1 MIAELAALRVAS
13 QRETLSMAQILFK
26 NARLLDPHADALQG
40 GVSVLVEGETI
51 REVSAKPIKAPK
63 ADVVDCKDRT
73 LMPGLIDCH
82 VHVMLSEVNIRYLE
96 AIPLT
101 MMTVRA
107 AALMRGMIDRGFTTV
122 RDTGGADWGM
132 RDGVAQGHLPGPR
145 MFIAGRA
152 LGPTGGH
159 SDARRR
165 TDVHSGA
172 CKCCNA
178 MSFCLEVVD
187 GADAVRAAV
196 REQLRQGVDQIKIM
210 VSGGVASPYDPLDS
224 RQFSLAEIAAAVE
237 EAAAFGRYTQAH
249 AYTPDAITRAVSQ
262 GVRTI
267 EHGNLID
274 EKSAKL
280 MKDKGA
286 YLVANLVAYYA
297 MKERAKEFG
306 MSSEMLAKNDMVI
319 DGGLKSLE
327 ICKRAGIK
335 VGYGSDLLGALQVDQ
350 SREFLLRREVLSPI
364 EIIRQATLVG
374 AEIVR
379 MPGKLGVVKPG
390 AFADILVVD
399 GDPIKKLELLTGQ
412 GENLSV
418 IMKAGRF
425 HKNRLAA

>member
-1 MIAELAALRVAS
+1 
-13 QRETLSMAQILFK
+13 
-26 NARLLDPHADALQG
+26 
-40 GVSVLVEGETI
+40 
-51 REVSAKPIKAPK
+51 
-63 ADVVDCKDRT
+63 
-73 LMPGLIDCH
+73 
-82 VHVMLSEVNIRYLE
+82 
-96 AIPLT
+96 
-101 MMTVRA
+101 
-107 AALMRGMIDRGFTTV
+107 
-122 RDTGGADWGM
+122 
-132 RDGVAQGHLPGPR
+132 
-145 MFIAGRA
+145 
-152 LGPTGGH
+152 
-159 SDARRR
+159 
-165 TDVHSGA
+165 
-172 CKCCNA
+172 
-178 MSFCLEVVD
+178 
-187 GADAVRAAV
+187 
-196 REQLRQGVDQIKIM
+196 
-210 VSGGVASPYDPLDS
+210 
-224 RQFSLAEIAAAVE
+224 
-237 EAAAFGRYTQAH
+237 
-249 AYTPDAITRAVSQ
+249 
-262 GVRTI
+262 
-267 EHGNLID
+267 
-274 EKSAKL
+274 
-280 MKDKGA
+280 MKQKGA

-379 MPGKLGVVKPG
+379 MPGKLGVVVPG

>member
-1 MIAELAALRVAS
+1 
-13 QRETLSMAQILFK
+13 MAQILFK
-26 NARLLDPHADALQG
+26 NAKLLDPYADAVQG
-40 GVSVLVEGETI
+40 GMSVLVEGETV
-51 REVSAKPIKAPK
+51 REVSAKAIKAPK
-63 ADVVDCKDRT
+63 ADVIDCKGRT

-82 VHVMLSEVNIRYLE
+82 VHVMLSEVNLRYLE

-107 AALMRGMIDRGFTTV
+107 AALMRAMIDRGFTTV

-178 MSFCLEVVD
+178 MSFCMEVVD

-224 RQFSLAEIAAAVE
+224 RQFSLEEIAAAVD
-237 EAAAFGRYTQAH
+237 EASAFGRYTQAH

-274 EKSAKL
+274 EQSAKL

-297 MKERAKEFG
+297 MRERAKEFG
-306 MSSEMLAKNDMVI
+306 MTAEMLAKNDLVI

-350 SREFLLRREVLSPI
+350 SREFMLRREVLSPI
-364 EIIRQATLVG
+364 EILRQATLVG

-379 MPGKLGVVKPG
+379 MPGKLGIVAPG
-390 AFADILVVD
+390 AYADILVVD
-399 GDPIKKLELLTGQ
+399 GDPIKKLELLGGQ
-412 GENLSV
+412 GEHLPV

-425 HKNRLAA
+425 HKNRLSA

>member
-1 MIAELAALRVAS
+1 
-13 QRETLSMAQILFK
+13 MAQILFK
-26 NARLLDPHADALQG
+26 NANLLDPHADGLQG
-40 GVSVLVEGETI
+40 GVSVLVEGESI
-51 REVSAKPIKAPK
+51 REVSAKQIKAAK
-63 ADVVDCKDRT
+63 ADVIDCKGRT

-107 AALMRGMIDRGFTTV
+107 AALARAMIDRGFTTV

-132 RDGVAQGHLPGPR
+132 RDGLAQGLLPGPR

-152 LGPTGGH
+152 IGPTGGH

-165 TDVHSGA
+165 TDTGSP

-178 MSFCLEVVD
+178 MNFCMEIVD

-196 REQLRQGVDQIKIM
+196 REQLRQGADQIKIM

-224 RQFSLAEIAAAVE
+224 RQFSLEEIRAAVE
-237 EAAAFGRYTQAH
+237 EAEAFGRYAQAH
-249 AYTPDAITRAVSQ
+249 AYTAEAITRAVGQ
-262 GVRTI
+262 GVRTV

-274 EKSAKL
+274 EKSAAL
-280 MKDKGA
+280 MKEKGA
-286 YLVANLVAYYA
+286 YLVANLVTYYA
-297 MKERAKEFG
+297 MRERAKDFG
-306 MSSEMLAKNDMVI
+306 MSDEMLAKNDLVI

-327 ICKRAGIK
+327 ICKRAGVP
-335 VGYGSDLLGALQVDQ
+335 VGYGSDLLGQLQVDQ
-350 SREFLLRREVLSPI
+350 SREFLFRREVLSPI

-379 MPGKLGVVKPG
+379 MPGKLGVVKAG
-390 AFADILVVD
+390 AFADLLVVD

-418 IMKAGRF
+418 IMKAGHF

>member
-1 MIAELAALRVAS
+1 M
-13 QRETLSMAQILFK
+13 TQILFK
-26 NARLLDPHADALQG
+26 NAKLLDPHADALEG

-51 REVSAKPIKAPK
+51 REISVKPIKAPA
-63 ADVVDCKDRT
+63 ADVIDCKGRT

-107 AALMRGMIDRGFTTV
+107 AALMRAMIDRGFTTV

-187 GADAVRAAV
+187 GPDAVRAAV

-280 MKDKGA
+280 MKERGA

-297 MKERAKEFG
+297 MRERAKEFG
-306 MSSEMLAKNDMVI
+306 MTAEMLAKNDMVI

-399 GDPIKKLELLTGQ
+399 GDPLKKLELLTGQ
-412 GENLSV
+412 GEHLSV

>member
-1 MIAELAALRVAS
+1 
-13 QRETLSMAQILFK
+13 MAQILFK
-26 NARLLDPHADALQG
+26 NAKLLDPHADALQG
-40 GVSVLVEGETI
+40 GVAVLVEGETI
-51 REVSAKPIKAPK
+51 REVSAKAIKAPS
-63 ADVVDCKDRT
+63 ADVIDCKGRT

-82 VHVMLSEVNIRYLE
+82 VHVMLSEVNLRYLE

-107 AALMRGMIDRGFTTV
+107 ASLMRAIIDRGFTTV
-122 RDTGGADWGM
+122 RDTGGADWGL
-132 RDGVAQGHLPGPR
+132 RDGIAQGYLPGPR

-165 TDVHSGA
+165 TDHDHAA
-172 CKCCNA
+172 CRCCNA
-178 MSFCLEVVD
+178 LSFCLEVVD

-196 REQLRQGVDQIKIM
+196 REQLRQGADQIKIM

-224 RQFSLAEIAAAVE
+224 RQFSLEEIAAAVE
-237 EAAAFGRYTQAH
+237 EGAAFGRYTQAH
-249 AYTPDAITRAVSQ
+249 AYTPEAITRAVGQ
-262 GVRTI
+262 GVRTV

-274 EKSAKL
+274 EASAKL
-280 MKDKGA
+280 MKEKGA

-297 MKERAKEFG
+297 MRERAKEFG
-306 MSSEMLAKNDMVI
+306 MTSEMLAKNDLVI

-327 ICKRAGIK
+327 ICKRAGVP
-335 VGYGSDLLGALQVDQ
+335 VGYGSDLLGQLQVDQ
-350 SREFLLRREVLSPI
+350 SREFALRREVLSPI

-374 AEIVR
+374 AEILR
-379 MPGKLGVVKPG
+379 MPDKLGMLKPG

-399 GDPIKKLELLTGQ
+399 GDPVRKLELLAGQ
-412 GENLSV
+412 GEHLSV

-425 HKNRLAA
+425 HKNTLAA

>member
-1 MIAELAALRVAS
+1 
-13 QRETLSMAQILFK
+13 
-26 NARLLDPHADALQG
+26 
-40 GVSVLVEGETI
+40 
-51 REVSAKPIKAPK
+51 
-63 ADVVDCKDRT
+63 
-73 LMPGLIDCH
+73 
-82 VHVMLSEVNIRYLE
+82 
-96 AIPLT
+96 
-101 MMTVRA
+101 
-107 AALMRGMIDRGFTTV
+107 
-122 RDTGGADWGM
+122 
-132 RDGVAQGHLPGPR
+132 

-412 GENLSV
+412 GEHLSV

>member
-1 MIAELAALRVAS
+1 
-13 QRETLSMAQILFK
+13 MAQILFK

-51 REVSAKPIKAPK
+51 REISVKSIKAPT
-63 ADVVDCKDRT
+63 ADVIDCKGRT

-132 RDGVAQGHLPGPR
+132 RDGVAQGLLPGPR

-224 RQFSLAEIAAAVE
+224 RQFSLEEIAAAVE

-390 AFADILVVD
+390 AFADILIVD

-412 GENLSV
+412 GEHLSV

>member
-1 MIAELAALRVAS
+1 
-13 QRETLSMAQILFK
+13 MAQFLFK
-26 NARLLDPHADALQG
+26 NARLLDPCADALEG

-51 REVSAKPIKAPK
+51 REVSAKPIKAAN
-63 ADVVDCKDRT
+63 ADVIDCKGRT

-82 VHVMLSEVNIRYLE
+82 VHVMLSEVNLRYLE
-96 AIPLT
+96 AVPLT

-107 AALMRGMIDRGFTTV
+107 AVLMRGMIDRGFTTV
-122 RDTGGADWGM
+122 RDTGGADWGV
-132 RDGVAQGHLPGPR
+132 RDGVAQGLLPGPR

-165 TDVHSGA
+165 TDHHTGS
-172 CKCCNA
+172 CHCCNA

-237 EAAAFGRYTQAH
+237 EAEAFGRYTQAH

>member
-1 MIAELAALRVAS
+1 MPQV
-13 QRETLSMAQILFK
+13 LFK
-26 NARLLDPHADALQG
+26 NAKLLDPYADVLQG
-40 GVSVLVEGETI
+40 GTSVLVEGETI
-51 REVSAKPIKAPK
+51 REVSAKPIKATK
-63 ADVVDCKDRT
+63 ADVIDCKGRT

-107 AALMRGMIDRGFTTV
+107 AALMRAMIDRGFTTV
-122 RDTGGADWGM
+122 RDTGGADWGV
-132 RDGVAQGHLPGPR
+132 RDGVAQGLLPGPR

-165 TDVHSGA
+165 TDVDKHT
-172 CKCCNA
+172 CHCCNA
-178 MSFCLEVVD
+178 MNFCLEVVD
-187 GADAVRAAV
+187 GADAMRKAV

-224 RQFSLAEIAAAVE
+224 RQFTLDEIGAAVE
-237 EAAAFGRYTQAH
+237 EAQAFGRYTQAH
-249 AYTPDAITRAVSQ
+249 AYTPDAISRAVSQ

-274 EKSAKL
+274 DKSAQL
-280 MKDKGA
+280 MKSKGA

-297 MKERAKEFG
+297 MKERAAEFG
-306 MSSEMLAKNDMVI
+306 MTPEMLAKNDLVI

-335 VGYGSDLLGALQVDQ
+335 VGYGTDLLGALQVDQ
-350 SREFLLRREVLSPI
+350 SREFLLRREVLTPI
-364 EIIRQATLVG
+364 EIIQQATIVG

-379 MPGKLGVVKPG
+379 MQGKLGVVAPG
-390 AFADILVVD
+390 AYADILVVD
-399 GDPIKKLELLTGQ
+399 GDPIRKLELLTGQ

-425 HKNRLAA
+425 HKNRLAAA

>member
-1 MIAELAALRVAS
+1 
-13 QRETLSMAQILFK
+13 MAQILFK
-26 NARLLDPHADALQG
+26 NANLLDPHADSLQG
-40 GVSVLVEGETI
+40 GVSVLVEGESI
-51 REVSAKPIKAPK
+51 REVSARSIQAGT
-63 ADVVDCKDRT
+63 ADVIDCKGRT

-107 AALMRGMIDRGFTTV
+107 AALMRAMIDGGFTTV
-122 RDTGGADWGM
+122 RDTGGADWGV
-132 RDGVAQGHLPGPR
+132 RDGVAQGLLPGPR

-152 LGPTGGH
+152 IGPTGGH
-159 SDARRR
+159 S
-165 TDVHSGA
+165 
-172 CKCCNA
+172 
-178 MSFCLEVVD
+178 
-187 GADAVRAAV
+187 AA
-196 REQLRQGVDQIKIM
+196 
-210 VSGGVASPYDPLDS
+210 
-224 RQFSLAEIAAAVE
+224 
-237 EAAAFGRYTQAH
+237 
-249 AYTPDAITRAVSQ
+249 
-262 GVRTI
+262 
-267 EHGNLID
+267 
-274 EKSAKL
+274 L
-280 MKDKGA
+280 MKEKGA

-306 MSSEMLAKNDMVI
+306 MTAEMLAKNDLVI

-327 ICKRAGIK
+327 ICKRAGVP
-335 VGYGSDLLGALQVDQ
+335 VGYGSDLLGQLQVDQ

-374 AEIVR
+374 AEILR

-399 GDPIKKLELLTGQ
+399 GDPIKNLELLSGQ
-412 GENLSV
+412 GENMSV